1 MTAFTQRRTVVI
13 IIIIIIIILTNKQYS
28 RTHRRR
34 DIIISN
40 NDRRWD
46 GRNREARLFAR
57 PAPRIYN
64 ILYICIYLHNIYY
77 VYNGY

>member
-1 MTAFTQRRTVVI
+1 MTAFAQRRTVV
-13 IIIIIIIILTNKQYS
+13 IIIIIILTNKQYS

-57 PAPRIYN
+57 LAPR
-64 ILYICIYLHNIYY
+64 IYLHNIYY
-77 VYNGY
+77 VYNDY

>member
-1 MTAFTQRRTVVI
+1 MTAFAQRRTVV
-13 IIIIIIIILTNKQYS
+13 IIIILTNKQYS

-40 NDRRWD
+40 NDRSCD

-57 PAPRIYN
+57 PAPRIY
-64 ILYICIYLHNIYY
+64 LHNIIYY
-77 VYNGY
+77 VYNDY

>member
-1 MTAFTQRRTVVI
+1 MTAFAQRRTVV
-13 IIIIIIIILTNKQYS
+13 IIIIILTNKQYS

-34 DIIISN
+34 DNIIISY

-57 PAPRIYN
+57 PDPRR
-64 ILYICIYLHNIYY
+64 YIPT
-77 VYNGY
+77 